1 VKQFILSKEP
11 DNENIVRLD
20 GKDYRYLVRVRRL
33 AVGEYF
39 PALLPNGKETLVQI
53 LSINN
58 DILTGRCTE
67 KENSIKC
74 SQISGSLSQ
83 IILLQALPKG
93 DKMDLVVRQAAEGG
107 VTEIVPFVS
116 EFSVAKKDSGGQK
129 FSRWERIIK
138 EARQQS
144 GSKIATMI
152 RQPLTINELMDYW
165 GNIKDKSL
173 GLLFHHLPENLQ
185 DKQSEGLD
193 STILDFTSLEK
204 NNLHGYLSKE
214 CKIVTLAV
222 GPEGGFSDTEVSI
235 FKENGFKLF
244 TIGDTILRTET
255 AALYCTAAVRIIL
268 LERDSWEL
276 KQAITNK
283 E

>member
-11 DNENIVRLD
+11 DSDNIVRLD

-53 LSINN
+53 LSINHG
-58 DILTGRCTE
+58 IMTGRCTE
-67 KENSIKC
+67 KESSTQC
-74 SQISGSLSQ
+74 SGSLPQ
-83 IILLQALPKG
+83 IILFQALPKG
-93 DKMDLVVRQAAEGG
+93 DKMDLIVRQAAEGG

-116 EFSVAKKDSGGQK
+116 EFSISKKVAGEHK

-144 GSKIATMI
+144 GSKIATVI
-152 RQPLTINELMDYW
+152 RQPLAITELIDYW
-165 GNIKDKSL
+165 RKIKNNSL
-173 GLLFHHLPENLQ
+173 GLLFHHLPGNLYN
-185 DKQSEGLD
+185 KQSKGLD
-193 STILDFTSLEK
+193 STNLDSTSLDFSSLDK
-204 NNLHGYLSKE
+204 NSLHGYLGKE
-214 CKIVTLAV
+214 CKIVALAI

-235 FKENGFKLF
+235 FRENGFKLF

-255 AALYCTAAVRIIL
+255 AALYCTAAIRIIL

-276 KQAITNK
+276 K
-283 E
+283 